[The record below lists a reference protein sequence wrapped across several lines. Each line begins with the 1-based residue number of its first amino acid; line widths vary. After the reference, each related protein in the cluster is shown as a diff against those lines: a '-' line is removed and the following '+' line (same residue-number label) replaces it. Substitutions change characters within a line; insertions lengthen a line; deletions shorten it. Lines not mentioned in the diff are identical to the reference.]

1 MTIKQLSVFV
11 ENRTGSLM
19 DVTKALTEAHINIRA
34 VSSSDTPEFA
44 ILRLVV
50 DKPEEARDYLLSKN
64 FIVRISEVIGVEL
77 QDEKG
82 NLNHMLSI
90 LAEGQVSINY
100 IYSFVIRDEKAPVMI
115 FHTDDVEKAVCILGK
130 ANVKVVDEADI

>member
-1 MTIKQLSVFV
+1 MIKQLSVFV

-115 FHTDDVEKAVCILGK
+115 FHTDDVAKAVSILEK

>member
-1 MTIKQLSVFV
+1 MRL
-11 ENRTGSLM
+11 
-19 DVTKALTEAHINIRA
+19 KALTEAHINIRA

-50 DKPEEARDYLLSKN
+50 DNAEEARNYLMSKG

-90 LAEGQVSINY
+90 LAEGAISINY
-100 IYSFVIRDEKAPVMI
+100 IYSFVIRDGKSPVMI
-115 FHTDDVEKAVCILGK
+115 FHTDDVEKAVSILEQAK
-130 ANVKVVDEADI
+130 VKVVDETTL

>member
-1 MTIKQLSVFV
+1 MIKQLSVFV

-115 FHTDDVEKAVCILGK
+115 FHTDDVEKAVAILDQ
-130 ANVKVVDEADI
+130 ANVKVVDETDI

>member
-1 MTIKQLSVFV
+1 MIKQLSVFV

-115 FHTDDVEKAVCILGK
+115 FHTDDVAKAVSILGK
-130 ANVKVVDEADI
+130 ANVKVVDAADI

>member
-1 MTIKQLSVFV
+1 MIKQLSVFV

-34 VSSSDTPEFA
+34 VASSDTPEFA

-50 DKPEEARDYLLSKN
+50 DKAEEAKDYLVSQG

-90 LAEGQVSINY
+90 LAEGTISINY
-100 IYSFVIRDEKAPVMI
+100 IYSFVIRDGKSPVMI
-115 FHTDDVEKAVCILGK
+115 FHTDDVEKAVSILEQE
-130 ANVKVVDEADI
+130 NVKVVDETTL